1 MQEEKQEYF
10 IDGYY
15 KQLLDDF
22 KDAVYNHNT
31 SIVIIFDGKSGKGKT
46 TLSNQTGKYLNPNF
60 DLKNIYY
67 SPEKFIRGL
76 AQVKKG
82 DYLSFDEAMI
92 LSSRSAMS
100 QVNKMIIQAMSMI
113 RSKNIFVSFCV
124 NSIFD
129 LDRNLVLSR
138 ADALLHVY
146 GEGLVDRGR
155 FVAFFK
161 SKGDNRDRVKE
172 LYLLGK
178 KFYNY
183 SKPRGNF
190 IARFPKYFVVNEKKY
205 EEQKQVAINE
215 FLMTMG
221 APTTK
226 RQRSYETLIVNLVEK
241 EGYSQTKVAE
251 LADLHSTAI
260 SKIINRI
267 KYSQNSPKTRL
278 IQEEWK
284 MKYNIIL

>member
-1 MQEEKQEYF
+1 MQEEKRKYF

-15 KQLLDDF
+15 KQLLDDL
-22 KDAVYNHNT
+22 KDAVHNHDT
-31 SIVIIFDGKSGKGKT
+31 SIVLTFDGKSGKGKT
-46 TLSNQTGKYLNPNF
+46 TLSNQTGKELDPNF
-60 DLKNIYY
+60 NLKNIYY
-67 SPEKFIRGL
+67 SPEKFIKGL
-76 AQVKKG
+76 AEAKKG

-92 LSSRSAMS
+92 FSSRSAMS

-138 ADALLHVY
+138 ADVLLHVY

-161 SKGDNRDRVKE
+161 SKGDNRDRIKE

-183 SKPRGNF
+183 SKPKGNF

-205 EEQKQVAINE
+205 EAQKQIAINE
-215 FLMTMG
+215 FLTEG
-221 APTTK
+221 TD
-226 RQRSYETLIVNLVEK
+226 SYSKKNRRFDRLILLCVEK
-241 EGYSQTKVAE
+241 LNIPVSKLSDIIDMPESTLYDCAKRARKHQKTQRNYENE
-251 LADLHSTAI
+251 L
-260 SKIINRI
+260 
-267 KYSQNSPKTRL
+267 P
-278 IQEEWK
+278 
-284 MKYNIIL
+284 NII